1 MATLTKGTQSITVPD
16 DTVKDYVGQGWQ
28 DSSSPAPT
36 TKTKKKPVA
45 RRKPAARTKK
55 GVPDGVSARRDSD
68 PAATPAGPEPVES

>member
-36 TKTKKKPVA
+36 TKTKKRPARARTPKKPKEATDAVPSRA
-45 RRKPAARTKK
+45 DGDTPPPAA
-55 GVPDGVSARRDSD
+55 D
-68 PAATPAGPEPVES
+68 PEPS